1 MIINSL
7 DKGKASLVKRME
19 EKHSIHTVYE
29 AASLGI
35 DLIEC
40 KIIDMD

>member
-7 DKGKASLVKRME
+7 DKGRASLVKRME
-19 EKHSIHTVYE
+19 EKHAIHTVYT

-35 DLIEC
+35 GSIEHE
-40 KIIDMD
+40 IIDID

>member
-19 EKHSIHTVYE
+19 EKHAIHVVYE
-29 AASLGI
+29 VASLGI
-35 DLIEC
+35 GLIEC
-40 KIIDMD
+40 KIIDID